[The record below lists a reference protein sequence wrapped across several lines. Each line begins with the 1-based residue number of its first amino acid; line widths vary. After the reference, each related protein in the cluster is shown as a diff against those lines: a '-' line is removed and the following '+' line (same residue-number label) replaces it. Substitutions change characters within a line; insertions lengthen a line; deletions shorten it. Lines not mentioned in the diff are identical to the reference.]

1 MKIYKTSEI
10 AKIVGIHPNT
20 VRLYEEIGF
29 IPKVNRLENGYRV
42 FTDLHIRQF
51 KIARRALNIEV
62 LQNGLRK
69 KAIEII
75 KTSAK
80 MNYDKS
86 LILVK
91 EYLNQIDMEIK
102 NAEEAIGI
110 TNKLLKE
117 GYEEGGKV
125 LKRKEVSALLDI
137 SIDTLRNWEMN
148 GLIKVKRKENGY
160 RIYNDEDIKRLKII
174 RTLRCANYSL
184 SSILRMLNELSA
196 DPDIDIKEVIGMR
209 ENDEDIIT
217 ACDKL
222 LKSLSE
228 SKKNALIIKKEII
241 KLKTE
246 YKKPSTLTP

>member
-1 MKIYKTSEI
+1 MNTYKTSEI

-20 VRLYEEIGF
+20 VRLYEGIGF

-42 FTDLHIRQF
+42 FTDLHIKQF
-51 KIARRALNIEV
+51 KIARRALSIEV

-69 KAIEII
+69 RAIEII
-75 KTSAK
+75 TTSAK
-80 MNYDKS
+80 MDYDKS
-86 LILVK
+86 LMLVK
-91 EYLNQIDMEIK
+91 DYINQLDMEIN
-102 NAEEAIGI
+102 NAEEAISI
-110 TNKLLKE
+110 TKKLLNQD
-117 GYEEGGKV
+117 YELNGKV

-148 GLIKVKRKENGY
+148 GLIKIKRKENGY
-160 RIYNDEDIKRLKII
+160 RIYNDEDIRKLKII

-184 SSILRMLNELSA
+184 SSILRMLNELSV

-222 LKSLSE
+222 LKSLSTA
-228 SKKNALIIKKEII
+228 KVNALIIKEEIA
-241 KLKTE
+241 KLKID
-246 YKKPSTLTP
+246 YKNNPPL

>member
-1 MKIYKTSEI
+1 MNTYKTSEI

-42 FTDLHIRQF
+42 FTDLHIKQF
-51 KIARRALNIEV
+51 KIARRALSIEV

-69 KAIEII
+69 RAIEII
-75 KTSAK
+75 TTSAK
-80 MNYDKS
+80 MDYDKS
-86 LILVK
+86 LMLVK
-91 EYLNQIDMEIK
+91 DYINQLDMEIN
-102 NAEEAIGI
+102 NAEEAITI
-110 TNKLLKE
+110 TKKLLNQD
-117 GYEEGGKV
+117 YELNGKV

-148 GLIKVKRKENGY
+148 GLIKIKRKENGY
-160 RIYNDEDIKRLKII
+160 RIYNDEDIRKLKII

-184 SSILRMLNELSA
+184 SSILRMLNELSV

-222 LKSLSE
+222 LKSLSTA
-228 SKKNALIIKKEII
+228 KVNALIIKEEIA
-241 KLKTE
+241 KLKID
-246 YKKPSTLTP
+246 YKNNPPL

>member
-1 MKIYKTSEI
+1 MKTYKTSEI

-29 IPKVNRLENGYRV
+29 ITKVNRLENGYRV
-42 FTDLHIRQF
+42 FTDLHIKQF
-51 KIARRALNIEV
+51 MIARRALSIEV

-69 KAIEII
+69 RAIEII
-75 KTSAK
+75 TTSAK
-80 MNYDKS
+80 MDYDKS
-86 LILVK
+86 LMLVK
-91 EYLNQIDMEIK
+91 DYINQLDMEIN
-102 NAEEAIGI
+102 NAEEAISI
-110 TNKLLKE
+110 TKKLLNQD
-117 GYEEGGKV
+117 YELNGKV

-148 GLIKVKRKENGY
+148 GLIKIKRKENGY
-160 RIYNDEDIKRLKII
+160 RIYNDEDIRKLKII

-184 SSILRMLNELSA
+184 SSILRILNELSV

-222 LKSLSE
+222 LKSLSTA
-228 SKKNALIIKKEII
+228 KVNALIIKEEIA
-241 KLKTE
+241 KLKID
-246 YKKPSTLTP
+246 YKNNPPL

>member
-1 MKIYKTSEI
+1 MNTYKTSEI

-42 FTDLHIRQF
+42 FTDLHIKQF
-51 KIARRALNIEV
+51 KIARRALSIEV
-62 LQNGLRK
+62 LQNGLRNR
-69 KAIEII
+69 AIEII
-75 KTSAK
+75 TTSAK
-80 MNYDKS
+80 MDYDKS
-86 LILVK
+86 LMLVK
-91 EYLNQIDMEIK
+91 EYINQLDMEIN
-102 NAEEAIGI
+102 NAEEAISI
-110 TNKLLKE
+110 TKKLLNQD
-117 GYEEGGKV
+117 YELNGKV

-148 GLIKVKRKENGY
+148 GLIKIKRKENGY
-160 RIYNDEDIKRLKII
+160 RIYNDEDIRKLKII

-184 SSILRMLNELSA
+184 SSILRMLNELSV

-222 LKSLSE
+222 LKSLSTA
-228 SKKNALIIKKEII
+228 KVNALIIKEEIA
-241 KLKTE
+241 KLKID
-246 YKKPSTLTP
+246 YKNNPPL

>member
-1 MKIYKTSEI
+1 MNTYKTSEI

-42 FTDLHIRQF
+42 FTDLHIKQF
-51 KIARRALNIEV
+51 KIARRALSIEV

-69 KAIEII
+69 RAIEII
-75 KTSAK
+75 TTSAK
-80 MNYDKS
+80 MDYDKS
-86 LILVK
+86 LMLVK
-91 EYLNQIDMEIK
+91 DYINQLDMEIN
-102 NAEEAIGI
+102 NAEEAITI
-110 TNKLLKE
+110 TKKLLNQD
-117 GYEEGGKV
+117 YELNGKV

-148 GLIKVKRKENGY
+148 GLIKIKRKENGY
-160 RIYNDEDIKRLKII
+160 RIYNDEDIRKLKII
-174 RTLRCANYSL
+174 RTLRCAKYSL
-184 SSILRMLNELSA
+184 SSILRMLNELSV

-222 LKSLSE
+222 LKSLSTT
-228 SKKNALIIKKEII
+228 KVNALIIKEEIA
-241 KLKTE
+241 KLKID
-246 YKKPSTLTP
+246 YKNNPPL

>member
-1 MKIYKTSEI
+1 MNTYKTSEI

-42 FTDLHIRQF
+42 FTDLHIKQF
-51 KIARRALNIEV
+51 KIARRALSIEV

-69 KAIEII
+69 RAIEII
-75 KTSAK
+75 TTSAK
-80 MNYDKS
+80 MDYDKS
-86 LILVK
+86 LMLVK
-91 EYLNQIDMEIK
+91 DYINQLDMEIN
-102 NAEEAIGI
+102 NAEEAITI
-110 TNKLLKE
+110 TKKLLNQD
-117 GYEEGGKV
+117 YELNGKV

-148 GLIKVKRKENGY
+148 GLIKIKRKENGY
-160 RIYNDEDIKRLKII
+160 RIYNDEDIRKLKII

-184 SSILRMLNELSA
+184 SSILRMLNELSV
-196 DPDIDIKEVIGMR
+196 DPDIDIKEVIGVR

-222 LKSLSE
+222 LKSLSTT
-228 SKKNALIIKKEII
+228 KVNALIIKEEIA
-241 KLKTE
+241 KLKID
-246 YKKPSTLTP
+246 YKNNPPL

>member
-1 MKIYKTSEI
+1 MNTYKTSEI

-42 FTDLHIRQF
+42 FTDLHIKQF
-51 KIARRALNIEV
+51 KIARRALSIEV

-69 KAIEII
+69 RAIEII
-75 KTSAK
+75 TTSAK
-80 MNYDKS
+80 MDYDKS
-86 LILVK
+86 LMLVK
-91 EYLNQIDMEIK
+91 DYINQLDMEIN
-102 NAEEAIGI
+102 NAEEAITI
-110 TNKLLKE
+110 TKKLLNQD
-117 GYEEGGKV
+117 YELNGKV

-148 GLIKVKRKENGY
+148 GLIKIKRKENGY
-160 RIYNDEDIKRLKII
+160 RIYNDEDIRKLKII

-184 SSILRMLNELSA
+184 SSILRMLNELSV

-222 LKSLSE
+222 LKSLCTT
-228 SKKNALIIKKEII
+228 K
-241 KLKTE
+241 
-246 YKKPSTLTP
+246 

>member
-1 MKIYKTSEI
+1 MNTYKTSEI

-42 FTDLHIRQF
+42 FTDLHIKQF
-51 KIARRALNIEV
+51 KIARRALSIEV

-69 KAIEII
+69 RAIEII
-75 KTSAK
+75 TTSAK
-80 MNYDKS
+80 MDYDKS
-86 LILVK
+86 LMLVK
-91 EYLNQIDMEIK
+91 DYINQLDMEIN
-102 NAEEAIGI
+102 NAEEAITI
-110 TNKLLKE
+110 TKKLLNQD
-117 GYEEGGKV
+117 YELNGKV

-148 GLIKVKRKENGY
+148 GLIKIKRKETGY
-160 RIYNDEDIKRLKII
+160 RIYNDEDIRKLKII

-184 SSILRMLNELSA
+184 SSILRMLNELSV

-222 LKSLSE
+222 LKSLSTT
-228 SKKNALIIKKEII
+228 KVNALIIKEEIA
-241 KLKTE
+241 KLTID
-246 YKKPSTLTP
+246 YKNNPPL

>member
-1 MKIYKTSEI
+1 MNTYKTSEI

-42 FTDLHIRQF
+42 FTDLHIKQF
-51 KIARRALNIEV
+51 KIARRALSIEV

-69 KAIEII
+69 RAIEII
-75 KTSAK
+75 TTSAK
-80 MNYDKS
+80 MDYDKS
-86 LILVK
+86 LMLVK
-91 EYLNQIDMEIK
+91 DYINQLDMEIN
-102 NAEEAIGI
+102 NAEEAITI
-110 TNKLLKE
+110 TKKLLNQD
-117 GYEEGGKV
+117 YELNGKV

-148 GLIKVKRKENGY
+148 GLIKIKRKENGY
-160 RIYNDEDIKRLKII
+160 RIYNDEDIRKLKII

-184 SSILRMLNELSA
+184 SSILRMLNELSV

-222 LKSLSE
+222 LKSLSTT
-228 SKKNALIIKKEII
+228 KVNALIIKEEIA
-241 KLKTE
+241 KLKID
-246 YKKPSTLTP
+246 YKNNPPL